1 MPIITLWKDKKN
13 EQLDPE
19 FFSKEAERLAQ
30 KVGDEA
36 KKDDRGNPVSKS
48 KYRNKNSQVRRYF
61 DEIVR
66 LNDIAQQGTEND
78 MQYKVLPQVHMLIAK
93 VVYAKGRKLVTDSF
107 VKMMKDGINQIH
119 DRKDI
124 QVFTNFLESFM
135 GFYKVH
141 GPN

>member
-1 MPIITLWKDKKN
+1 
-13 EQLDPE
+13 
-19 FFSKEAERLAQ
+19 
-30 KVGDEA
+30 
-36 KKDDRGNPVSKS
+36 
-48 KYRNKNSQVRRYF
+48 
-61 DEIVR
+61 
-66 LNDIAQQGTEND
+66 
-78 MQYKVLPQVHMLIAK
+78 MLIAK